1 MNATLSGFLAREPEF
16 LYTGSGV
23 AIWKSSLV
31 IRGRTQ
37 EDQAVFVEVMA
48 FNGTAEALAELDLK
62 KGTLVELQ
70 GKLQTE
76 TYTAKDGS
84 QKTRISLVANRIAL
98 PVPVRP
104 KKAEAPAEAEEALA
118 EAVEDLF

>member
-1 MNATLSGFLAREPEF
+1 MEATLKGFLVRDPEF
-16 LYTGSGV
+16 LYTNSGTG
-23 AIWKSSLV
+23 IWKSALV

-37 EDQAVFVEVMA
+37 EDQAVFVEVLA
-48 FNGTAEALAELDLK
+48 FNGTAEALAELALK
-62 KGTLVELQ
+62 KGTLVEPQ

-84 QKTRISLVANRIAL
+84 TKTRIALIVNRAAL
-98 PVPVRP
+98 PVRP
-104 KKAEAPAEAEEALA
+104 KKAEAPAEAEEAEA